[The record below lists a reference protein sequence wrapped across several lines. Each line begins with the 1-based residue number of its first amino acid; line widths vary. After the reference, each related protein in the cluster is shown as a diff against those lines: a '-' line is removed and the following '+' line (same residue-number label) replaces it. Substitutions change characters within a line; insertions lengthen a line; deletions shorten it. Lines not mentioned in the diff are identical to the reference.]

1 MLEWTQWTVAVQSIY
16 YLHSFVLTMCI
27 YNILLLSCQCARGWG
42 WGWKKF
48 TAGMG
53 GDGDEMPW
61 GWVGTAMK
69 LCGDGWDGTENHGE
83 GLGRV

>member
-1 MLEWTQWTVAVQSIY
+1 MS
-16 YLHSFVLTMCI
+16 MC
-27 YNILLLSCQCARGWG
+27 AGMGWG
-42 WGWKKF
+42 WEKF

-69 LCGDGWDGTENHGE
+69 LCGDGWGWN
-83 GLGRV
+83 